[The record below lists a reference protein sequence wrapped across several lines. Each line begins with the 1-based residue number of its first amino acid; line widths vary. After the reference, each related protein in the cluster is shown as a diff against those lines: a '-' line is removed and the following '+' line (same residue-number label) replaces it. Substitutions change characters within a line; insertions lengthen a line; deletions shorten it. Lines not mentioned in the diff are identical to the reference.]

1 LPVRFEEYSIVP
13 DSGGAGKFRGG
24 MAQTRKVRLLEE
36 EAVLQLRSD
45 KRLHPPFGL
54 QGGKPGNPSSNI
66 LNTPDG
72 ESRLL
77 PVPGMSPMQRDQVI
91 EHTFAGGGGWG
102 DPLDRDLG
110 LIQAD
115 LLDEKITVEAAAVD
129 YKVVANPETLLI
141 DAEATRQL
149 RSR

>member
-1 LPVRFEEYSIVP
+1 
-13 DSGGAGKFRGG
+13 

-54 QGGKPGNPSSNI
+54 QGGKPGKPSSNI

-77 PVPGMSPMQRDQVI
+77 PVLGMSPMQRDQVI
-91 EHTFAGGGGWG
+91 EHTFAGGGGRG
-102 DPLDRDLG
+102 DPLDRDFE